1 MHFPMAKIYFAQS
14 HVRGLGIR
22 LCLDFLLRTLV
33 GLLDF
38 LLLQIATRHA
48 GVGFCEIRVLLE
60 NCSIFCRGIVEPAS
74 AVEAQGIA
82 ENRFQGRHGDSSHRD
97 SRWLRA
103 FKLDWGL
110 RSFL

>member
-1 MHFPMAKIYFAQS
+1 MHFSLAKIYFAQS
-14 HVRGLGIR
+14 HARGLGIR
-22 LCLDFLLRTLV
+22 RCLDCLRRALV

-60 NCSIFCRGIVEPAS
+60 NCSIFCRSIVEPAS
-74 AVEAQGIA
+74 AVVAQGIA
-82 ENRFQGRHGDSSHRD
+82 EYRFLVLHRISSHRD

-110 RSFL
+110 GLFL